1 VTRTRLIL
9 AFAALSGVL
18 IIGVPLFLR
27 TPVWVDV
34 TYHDISAWNI
44 LHGGVHYRDVF
55 ETNLPGMVWLHC
67 LVRPVIGWS
76 HEAIRVVDLLVIGT
90 VVILLA
96 RMMRNRFPSPPASG
110 AAGGRGGLG
119 VRQVKVG
126 PANATSL
133 AQPGSPPSPLTPLPP
148 KRGESGTSFTAAI
161 WFAVA
166 VALFYLFETE
176 FIHCQRDGW
185 MLLPAVAATSLR
197 VRRIV
202 KAHSVGWSVLEG
214 ILWGCA
220 VWIKPHVLLP
230 ALLVWLVS
238 LRFQAR
244 RAALRDT
251 LALIAGGVI
260 AGAAGTIWLVRTGT
274 WPHMWDVLLNWNQ
287 EYYRWSW
294 SDLWFKI
301 RLVSG
306 YFAPF
311 SLLHF
316 VAVPVAVVAMVRR
329 DPPRAVV
336 AALYVGW
343 LVQATVIQKVFDYA
357 HAPPTILGLAVLASF
372 RVPVGPI
379 FLTWCLAAGLAN
391 EFAAKT
397 EWMTWLKK
405 SHPIT
410 ARVAVPHH
418 PIAQRDRLALWGR
431 CWHDNSWE
439 FKDQL
444 SFYPYTHS
452 IPQWAELQQVA
463 DFLRTKN
470 LKDRELICWHDSTH
484 PLYIWLEIRPGLRFP
499 HVITAMKFRSKLDVI
514 RREAFE
520 SPARYVV
527 SDLVPVTYLNPL
539 GPFAPAG
546 PMDHLP
552 PEFPPWGKDVYPW
565 NQPVVFQAG
574 RYIVHEVK
582 DPRGEIDF
590 PLPEAMK
597 EQ

>member
-1 VTRTRLIL
+1 VSRVRLIL
-9 AFAALSGVL
+9 ALVSLAAVL
-18 IIGVPLFLR
+18 AVGVPLFLR

-34 TYHDISAWNI
+34 TYHDVSAWNI

-67 LVRPVIGWS
+67 AVRPGVGWS
-76 HEAIRVVDLLVIGT
+76 HEAIRAVDLLVIGT
-90 VVILLA
+90 VLLLLA
-96 RMMRNRFPSPPASG
+96 RLMKKSGVSASG
-110 AAGGRGGLG
+110 
-119 VRQVKVG
+119 Q
-126 PANATSL
+126 
-133 AQPGSPPSPLTPLPP
+133 
-148 KRGESGTSFTAAI
+148 I
-161 WFAVA
+161 WFAA
-166 VALFYLFETE
+166 AAALFYLFETE

-197 VRRIV
+197 VRRMV
-202 KAHSVGWSVLEG
+202 NPRAAAWSVFEG
-214 ILWGCA
+214 ILWGSA

-238 LRFQAR
+238 LRFQGR
-244 RAALRDT
+244 RAALWDT
-251 LALIAGGVI
+251 LALVAGGI
-260 AGAAGTIWLVRTGT
+260 LAGAAGTVWLVRTGT

-294 SDLWFKI
+294 ADLWYKI
-301 RLVSG
+301 KLVSA

-316 VAVPVAVVAMVRR
+316 VAIPLAVIAIFRR
-329 DPPRAVV
+329 DPTRAIL
-336 AALYVGW
+336 AALYLGW
-343 LVQATVIQKVFDYA
+343 LTQATVIQKVFDYA
-357 HAPPTILGLAVLASF
+357 HAPPMILGIAVLASY
-372 RVPVGPI
+372 RLPVGPV
-379 FLTWCLAAGLAN
+379 FLVWCIAAGLAN
-391 EFAAKT
+391 EFAAKS
-397 EWMTWLKK
+397 EWMTWMKRN
-405 SHPIT
+405 HPIT
-410 ARVAVPHH
+410 TRVAVPHH

-439 FKDQL
+439 LKDQL

-452 IPQWAELQQVA
+452 IPQWAELQLVA
-463 DFLRTKN
+463 DFLRSKN
-470 LKDRELICWHDSTH
+470 LQDRELICWHDSTH
-484 PLYIWLEIRPGLRFP
+484 PLYVWLEVRPGLRFP

-527 SDLVPVTYLNPL
+527 SDLVAVSYSMKEPF
-539 GPFAPAG
+539 GPFPPPG
-546 PMDHLP
+546 PTDRLP
-552 PEFPPWGKDVYPW
+552 PEFPSWGKDVYPW

-574 RYIVHEVK
+574 RFIVHEVK

-590 PLPEAMK
+590 PLPDALK